1 MSLPAVAQPRRSW
14 TVRLSPDPGAGVVT
28 CSHCPAPSL
37 HPQRPWTRSEV
48 LAHLAQHARQ
58 DALPDHL
65 RVCRCGEN
73 GCGWHRRHRGC
84 DGPVRLALSSAR
96 AGRTWRLSDM
106 CATCAAAAV
115 DTVLVP
121 RTVTALQR
129 PSVADAEHFASDPE
143 EKVMRNRVREALTY
157 LSSALPRHLSAAARL
172 LAVECTLRT
181 DQHGRTRLPRGLLR
195 SLRLGHRPD
204 LWKEL
209 NVAGWSW
216 PPTAGTHHT
225 VLLKD
230 AAMRTQPQGRA
241 SRARAAHWAASSPFM
256 RQAALTPET
265 ARLVALC
272 LAVFTDGRQGY
283 ADREDVVR
291 LCCLSP
297 GSLVDACDHLVTAG
311 ILQDWRHS
319 VPTGLTWHVTTR
331 TCS

>member
-129 PSVADAEHFASDPE
+129 PSAAGRGTLRLRIPRRTRCGS
-143 EKVMRNRVREALTY
+143 RVREALTY
-157 LSSALPRHLSAAARL
+157 LSSAAPPAPVRRRPAAGSGMRTAHRPA
-172 LAVECTLRT
+172 LAGPDCRVGCCAACAWAT
-181 DQHGRTRLPRGLLR
+181 G
-195 SLRLGHRPD
+195 PD
-204 LWKEL
+204 LWTEL
-209 NVAGWSW
+209 TAAGWSVA
-216 PPTAGTHHT
+216 PGRQGTHHT

-230 AAMRTQPQGRA
+230 AAMRTQPEGRA
-241 SRARAAHWAASSPFM
+241 SRARAAHWAASSPLM
-256 RQAALTPET
+256 RQGSPDPGDGPAG
-265 ARLVALC
+265 RLVPRGVHRGPAGLARTGKTWRGSVAC
-272 LAVFTDGRQGY
+272 L
-283 ADREDVVR
+283 
-291 LCCLSP
+291 P
-297 GSLVDACDHLVTAG
+297 G
-311 ILQDWRHS
+311 HS
-319 VPTGLTWHVTTR
+319 WTRATTL
-331 TCS
+331 